1 MRYLITAILLIPF
14 LVIAQSD
21 SLVLN
26 LNDYYRLVRE
36 NHPMAKQASLIE
48 SRGAVAVSQA
58 RGAFDPKLISDYNAK
73 QFEDKNYY
81 DLWNSY
87 VEIPTLLNVDL
98 KAGYERN
105 SGIFLN
111 SERSVP
117 SGGLYYAGIT
127 VPIGEGLFVNQRS
140 IDLKKSKLTQQEL
153 QIESEMVLNNLFL
166 DANFAYWYW
175 YESFEKLDIVR
186 SNFGLVRQ
194 RFNGIRQGVLNGENA
209 PIDSVETLIQV
220 QQWSNFLQKA
230 DVEYQNS
237 LLLMQ
242 NFIWENEINL
252 TVSNPNSG
260 YDEISSNLDFYVDH
274 ALSRHPELRKISIIG
289 AKLDLDRKL
298 SVEQLKPTIDLNYN
312 ALLSENNSLEESS
325 FLSNNY
331 KAGVNFSFP
340 LLVRKE
346 RAKLKMTKIKRE
358 ENDLKLNQKRR
369 TIANKVGRS
378 FNKVVQLQS
387 MISQQEA
394 MIVNYEFMLQGE
406 RIKFANG
413 ESSIF
418 LINSR
423 ENKKLDAEIKL
434 VELRSQLGQSIGVLK
449 WASGILGVEQKN
461 LNQ

>member
-1 MRYLITAILLIPF
+1 MKQLITLLIFVPLLMSAQTDSTRF
-14 LVIAQSD
+14 L
-21 SLVLN
+21 LV
-26 LNDYYRLVRE
+26 DYYRLVRQ
-36 NHPMAKQASLIE
+36 NHPIAKQAELIR
-48 SRGAVAVSQA
+48 SRGTLAVSQA

-105 SGIFLN
+105 SGVFLN
-111 SERSVP
+111 PERNVP
-117 SGGLYYAGIT
+117 SSGLYYAGVS

-140 IDLKKSKLTQQEL
+140 IDLKKSKLTEQEL
-153 QIESEMVLNNLFL
+153 QMESEMVLNNLFL
-166 DANFAYWYW
+166 DANFAYWHW
-175 YESFEKLDIVR
+175 YEAYQKLAIVR
-186 SNFGLVRQ
+186 SNLALVRQ
-194 RFNGIRQGVLNGENA
+194 RFDGIREGVLNGANA
-209 PIDSVETLIQV
+209 AIDSVETLIQV

-230 DVEYQNS
+230 EVEYQNS

-242 NFIWENEINL
+242 NFIWENEGILISSIPSATGDEVVTNL
-252 TVSNPNSG
+252 T
-260 YDEISSNLDFYVDH
+260 YYTDYAF
-274 ALSRHPELRKISIIG
+274 SRHPELRKLSISG
-289 AKLDLDRKL
+289 AKLDLDRRL
-298 SVEQLKPTIDLNYN
+298 SAEQLKPTIDLNYN
-312 ALLSENNSLEESS
+312 ALLSESNSLEESA

-340 LLVRKE
+340 LLIRKE

-369 TIANKVGRS
+369 TVTNKVEQS
-378 FNKVVQLQS
+378 YNKVLRLQT
-387 MISQQEA
+387 MITQQEI
-394 MIVNYEFMLQGE
+394 MIQNYEFMLQGE
-406 RIKFANG
+406 RIKFGNG

-434 VELRSQLGQSIGVLK
+434 VELRAELGQSIGVLK
-449 WASGILGVEQKN
+449 WSSGILAEEQRN
-461 LNQ
+461 LD